1 MSDLAQEGIGYMP
14 WNDFE
19 RLRKAVETARR
30 YMPWLR
36 VAGYLK
42 SGADPDEF
50 RGTHAKASNIPL
62 GLPATWLAAEEISRL
77 LGEINGWPEL
87 EDAARDQFGAYLCGL
102 LTREV
107 ETAAAKWPLSDRS
120 RNVLFFRCTA
130 CQKLTL
136 RYYPPMFHGTEL
148 IDSTVKCTDPACRNI
163 IDELMFS
170 RMALVIEAEQKEKV
184 ERARQLD
191 KSYRSSRKGEPV
203 KIDGVLVDVA
213 GEGSVDAPGKGFVA
227 VSA

>member
-107 ETAAAKWPLSDRS
+107 ETAAAKWPMEEKPRA
-120 RNVLFFRCTA
+120 VQFFRCIA
-130 CQKLTL
+130 CDQLTL
-136 RYYPPMFHGTEL
+136 RYFPPSLDGREL
-148 IDSTVKCTDPACRNI
+148 VDSIVRCTNRDCRAVVS
-163 IDELMFS
+163 ELMFM
-170 RMALVIEAEQKEKV
+170 RMAVLIEAEHKAKTTKAGPRNMKEQND
-184 ERARQLD
+184 EH
-191 KSYRSSRKGEPV
+191 
-203 KIDGVLVDVA
+203 
-213 GEGSVDAPGKGFVA
+213 
-227 VSA
+227 

>member
-107 ETAAAKWPLSDRS
+107 ETAAAKWPMEEKPRA
-120 RNVLFFRCTA
+120 VQFFRCIA
-130 CQKLTL
+130 CDQLTL
-136 RYYPPMFHGTEL
+136 RYFPPSLDGREL
-148 IDSTVKCTDPACRNI
+148 VDSIVRCTNRDCRAVVS
-163 IDELMFS
+163 ELMFM
-170 RMALVIEAEQKEKV
+170 RMAVLIEAEHKAKTQKTEPHSV
-184 ERARQLD
+184 R
-191 KSYRSSRKGEPV
+191 RSDE
-203 KIDGVLVDVA
+203 
-213 GEGSVDAPGKGFVA
+213 
-227 VSA
+227 